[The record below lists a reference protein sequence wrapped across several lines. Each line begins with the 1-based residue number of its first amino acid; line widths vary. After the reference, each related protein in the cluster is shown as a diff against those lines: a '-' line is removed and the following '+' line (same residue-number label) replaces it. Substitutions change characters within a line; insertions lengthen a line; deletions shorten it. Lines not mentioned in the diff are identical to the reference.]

1 MNTGKQFR
9 LRTVVLRICFGP
21 LFGLLLLAGEDARGQ
36 TAYTSNTAT
45 GAWFTDRWNNSTDGP
60 DYISAYTFNRNVSFT
75 SGSYAFAGMGG
86 GINVGNITVASGV
99 TVTFTSAA
107 NTFQTAGAV
116 RTIDVGEGG
125 VMDFSTQ
132 GFSTAAGVGFIK
144 NGAGVLALAGNTYAG
159 GFALN
164 AGTVIMRGVNAMG
177 GGAANLLTLNGGVV
191 ASNATRSMDDT
202 KYGGGI
208 VIGGNVQFGELA
220 TVVSIASSS
229 ANLSFANNVSLGG
242 ANRTFTLGNN
252 GNQTFS
258 GVISNSGSGGIIF
271 AANGGADGRFE
282 ITNAANTF
290 TGDLTFTGGEARFTA
305 DGGLGDAANDII
317 IDGGRFATGSSAT
330 YTLGAGRRIFVGD
343 GAGTSISTP
352 GSGTLTYNFA
362 IADKAGE
369 TGSWAKQG
377 GGVLDLGG
385 VSTYTGNTLINN
397 GMVRLTAGN
406 NRLPTGTVVNLGQA
420 ASANLG
426 TLNLNGFNQK
436 IAGLNSVAGTSAA
449 TNNNI
454 VNSTAAATLT
464 LSGSES
470 YSYGDGTNAN
480 SGIISGAISLVKS
493 GAGTQTLGDTNI
505 YTGTTVVTDGTL
517 IVNGDQTAANGV
529 VTVATGGTLGG
540 IGTIGGATT
549 VQNGGFLTGA
559 TNGTVGEIN
568 FASGLTT
575 DTGSTWLIDLVQNV
589 NGSSDLVDITGILNL
604 NSSNLSLITTGAHTF
619 GNTYTIANYTS
630 RVGTFN
636 NLADGAFVSG
646 YQINYGA
653 NAITLTA
660 VPEPGTLG
668 LLGLAL
674 GGFIFRRLRH
684 RGVRNDAVGK
694 E

>member
-1 MNTGKQFR
+1 MNNRKQLR
-9 LRTVVLRICFGP
+9 LRTAVLRVCFGS
-21 LFGLLLLAGEDARGQ
+21 LFGLLLAAGDDARGQ

-45 GAWFTDRWNNSTDGP
+45 GAWFTDRWNNSADGP
-60 DYISAYTFNRNVSFT
+60 DYTSAYTFNRNVSFT
-75 SGSYAFAGMGG
+75 SGAYTFAGMGG

-99 TVTFTSAA
+99 TVTFTA
-107 NTFQTAGAV
+107 NTNTLQTAGLV
-116 RTIDVGEGG
+116 RTIDVGENG
-125 VMDFSTQ
+125 VIDFSSQ
-132 GFSTAAGVGFIK
+132 SFSTAAGVGFIK

-159 GFALN
+159 GFTLN

-208 VIGGNVQFGELA
+208 VIGGNVQFGELDS
-220 TVVSIASSS
+220 VVSIASSS

-258 GVISNSGSGGIIF
+258 GVISNSGSGGITF
-271 AANGGADGRFE
+271 AANAGTDGRFE

-290 TGDLTFTGGEARFTA
+290 TGDITITGGEVRFTA
-305 DGGLGDAANDII
+305 DGSLGDADNDII
-317 IDGGRFATGSSAT
+317 IDGGRFATASSAT

-343 GAGTSISTP
+343 GAGTSISNP

-362 IADKAGE
+362 IADKVGE

-377 GGVLDLGG
+377 GGVLELGG
-385 VSTYTGNTLINN
+385 VSTYTGNTFINN

-406 NRLPTGTVVNLGQA
+406 DRLPTGTVVNLGQA

-426 TLNLNGFNQK
+426 TLNLNGFNQQ
-436 IAGLNSVAGTSAA
+436 IAGLNSVAGTNAA

-454 VNSTAAATLT
+454 VESTPAATLT
-464 LSGSES
+464 LGGSGDHSF
-470 YSYGDGTNAN
+470 GDGSNAN
-480 SGIISGAISLVKS
+480 SGVIRGAISLVKS
-493 GAGTQTLGDTNI
+493 GAGTQTLGDTNT
-505 YTGTTVVTDGTL
+505 YTGTTDVTGGTL
-517 IVNGDQTAANGV
+517 IVNGDQSAATGA

-549 VQNGGFLTGA
+549 VQSGGFLTGA

-589 NGSSDLVDITGILNL
+589 NGSSDLVDVTGILNL
-604 NSSNLSLITTGAHTF
+604 NSSTLSLITSGAYTV
-619 GNTYTIANYTS
+619 GNTYTIARYTS
-630 RVGTFN
+630 RAGTFS
-636 NLADGAFVSG
+636 NLAEGAFVSG

-674 GGFIFRRLRH
+674 GGFVIRRLR
-684 RGVRNDAVGK
+684 RSRSEVVGK